1 MTDSFPR
8 RPVRGTLLALS
19 FLVAGSLPVF
29 AAGGGDPPKTAAS
42 KEIVQAAPAKPRDAA
57 AAAVRAATPIDAE
70 TEEPLA
76 KERKARPVRYS
87 RKGLELGSKDSPF
100 HAKINIRSE
109 LRFSLPFVSAPRR
122 EKDFTRADESELEL
136 HRARF
141 KMEGRIGKSWI
152 KYKYEHDLLDG
163 RLLDAR
169 FTFAKWQWL
178 QVSAGQ
184 WKAEYSRER
193 ADSSGK
199 QQFADRSI
207 ANRAFTVDRQK
218 GVMLHGRVGEGEW
231 WDSQYYAGVFT
242 GNGRGF
248 YHSQFDGRSHDDG
261 GALWVN
267 RYQWNGLGG
276 GVGFSQSDLERTPTP
291 ALSLAV
297 ASARNRS
304 RYTRFSSSGGGQL
317 DGFEAGQ
324 PGQYSIRQE
333 LVEAAFKYRGFS
345 TQNEYHWKRVR
356 DNVTGKLVP
365 MQGMVVQAGY
375 FPHEA
380 WTAIPRQLELS
391 VRKAFVD
398 PNTNVRANRQK
409 EIAFVINWFFEGHN
423 NKLTFDTSRYALGQ
437 TAGADLHDTQ
447 IRTQW
452 EFTF

>member
-1 MTDSFPR
+1 MKGF
-8 RPVRGTLLALS
+8 
-19 FLVAGSLPVF
+19 
-29 AAGGGDPPKTAAS
+29 
-42 KEIVQAAPAKPRDAA
+42 KPH
-57 AAAVRAATPIDAE
+57 
-70 TEEPLA
+70 
-76 KERKARPVRYS
+76 PVRYS
-87 RKGLELGSKDSPF
+87 RKGLEIGSKEGAF
-100 HAKINIRSE
+100 GARINFRSQ
-109 LRFSLPFVSAPRR
+109 LRFSSPFADAPRR
-122 EKDFTRADESELEL
+122 EKDFSRGAENDFGFN
-136 HRARF
+136 RARF
-141 KMEGRIGKSWI
+141 KMEGHVGKPWLEFKI
-152 KYKYEHDLLDG
+152 EHDLVG
-163 RLLDAR
+163 NRLLDAR
-169 FTFAKWQWL
+169 VTVAKWEWL

-193 ADSSGK
+193 VDSSGK

-231 WDSQYYAGVFT
+231 WDSQYYSGVFT

-248 YHSQFDGRSHDDG
+248 YQPELTGQNHDDG

-267 RYQWNGLGG
+267 RYQWNTLGG
-276 GVGFSQSDLERTPTP
+276 GVGFSQSDVERTQTP

-297 ASARNRS
+297 ASAHNRS

-317 DGFEAGQ
+317 DGFSAGD

-356 DNVTGKLVP
+356 DNVTGRLVP

-375 FPHEA
+375 FPSEIWSA
-380 WTAIPRQLELS
+380 VPRQLELG

-398 PNTNVRANRQK
+398 PDVNLASNRQR
-409 EIAFVINWFFEGHN
+409 EAAFVVNWFFEGHN
-423 NKLTFDTSRYALGQ
+423 DKLTFDVSRYSLGRS
-437 TAGADLHDTQ
+437 AGADLHDTQ

-452 EFTF
+452 EYTF